1 MVSRQAHNLEI
12 AGSSPASATKKL
24 TLFQAGVA
32 QLVEHDLAKIEAV
45 GSNPISR
52 SEIPLEVSK
61 FFDYLCCLFF
71 DILEIKMPL

>member
-1 MVSRQAHNLEI
+1 MVEHNL
-12 AGSSPASATKKL
+12 
-24 TLFQAGVA
+24 
-32 QLVEHDLAKIEAV
+32 AKVGAV

-52 SEIPLEVSK
+52 SGIPLEVSK